1 MTEESRERRPVRS
14 RPRRGLALAGRA
26 VLLLATTGLT
36 FALAFWGTLW
46 ATVRSPDVA
55 IPSVIDLDE
64 QVAEAKLRSL
74 GLAPRVA
81 SRRYDAT
88 RPEGKVLEQFPPPG
102 NRTKPGREVRLVVS
116 LGPERAIVPD
126 LRRGSLR
133 RAQIALAAAGL
144 RVATTA
150 SVPHGTIPLGRVIA
164 QDPSP
169 GTVCYPGD
177 GVSLLLSAGPPRVA
191 RMMPL
196 LEGDT
201 WARARRLL
209 EGAGFRRVR
218 YRGIEDRAP
227 GDAVVIAQDPRPGS
241 RVDPDDRVILF
252 LEPPPPAGTGDRR

>member
-1 MTEESRERRPVRS
+1 MTEEPRRERS
-14 RPRRGLALAGRA
+14 ARPRWRRVPGILGWAA
-26 VLLLATTGLT
+26 LLLATTGLT
-36 FALAFWGTLW
+36 SALAFWGTLR
-46 ATVRSPDVA
+46 ATVRSPDVT
-55 IPSVIDLDE
+55 IPAVVDLDE
-64 QVAEAKLRSL
+64 QVAEARLRSL
-74 GLAPRVA
+74 GLVPRVA

-88 RPEGKVLEQFPPPG
+88 RPEGKVLEQFPPAG

-164 QDPSP
+164 QDPPP
-169 GTVCYPGD
+169 GAVCFPGD
-177 GVSLLLSAGPPRVA
+177 GVSLLLSAGPPRRA
-191 RMMPL
+191 RVMPT

-201 WARARRLL
+201 WDRARRLL

-218 YRGIEDRAP
+218 YRGMEDRAP
-227 GDAVVIAQDPRPGS
+227 GDAVVIAQDPRPGA
-241 RVDPDDRVILF
+241 RVDPDDRVVLL
-252 LEPPPPAGTGDRR
+252 LEPPPPAGAGDRR